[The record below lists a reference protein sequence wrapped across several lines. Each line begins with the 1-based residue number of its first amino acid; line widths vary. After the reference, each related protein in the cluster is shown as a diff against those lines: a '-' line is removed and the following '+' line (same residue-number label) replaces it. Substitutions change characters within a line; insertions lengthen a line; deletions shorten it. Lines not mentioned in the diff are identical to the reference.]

1 MYAQQLNDVYS
12 TVKLILVAMR
22 KKKLGSM
29 TKREQETTTKRKV
42 DTLKVADTLIRG
54 GRKCD

>member
-1 MYAQQLNDVYS
+1 
-12 TVKLILVAMR
+12 
-22 KKKLGSM
+22 M
-29 TKREQETTTKRKV
+29 TKREQETPTKREV